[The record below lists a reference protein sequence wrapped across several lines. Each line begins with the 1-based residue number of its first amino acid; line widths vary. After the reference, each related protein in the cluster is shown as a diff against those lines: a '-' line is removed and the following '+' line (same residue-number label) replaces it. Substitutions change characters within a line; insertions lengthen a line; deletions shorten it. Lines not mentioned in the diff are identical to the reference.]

1 MRHRLLPLVAV
12 AVLAVAVM
20 PAFADFSPVYTDWTS
35 WTPATGTGTLS
46 FPQFDDLGGSLT
58 LLNVEWEFGTFVDGK
73 ADFTNT
79 SNTSSATCFYIFYD
93 TTDVDD
99 GLGNY
104 LGQYQPQYNSG
115 NFNVAPG
122 ATVSKSGA
130 SPALGNSGVW
140 NSAAHLAYF
149 TGAGS
154 VVGFDFDAVLYEIFG
169 KPDYVNVTDYDNTTY
184 VAGTI
189 RYEYR
194 RTGDIPEPG
203 TLALVGLGLIGLV
216 GVVRRRKVSE

>member
-12 AVLAVAVM
+12 AVLAVAVT

-35 WTPATGTGTLS
+35 WTPATGSGTLS
-46 FPQFDDLGGSLT
+46 FPQFDDLGGALT
-58 LLNVEWEFGTFVDGK
+58 LQNVYWEFGTFVNGK
-73 ADFTNT
+73 ADFHNN
-79 SNTSSATCFYIFYD
+79 SEESSATCFYIFYD
-93 TTDVDD
+93 TTDVYD
-99 GLGNY
+99 GLGNS
-104 LGQYQPQYNSG
+104 LGQYLPQYNSG
-115 NFNVAPG
+115 NFAVAPL
-122 ATVSKSGA
+122 ASVTKSGT
-130 SPALGNSGVW
+130 STTEGDSGVW

-149 TGAGS
+149 TGAGN

-169 KPDYVNVTDYDNTTY
+169 KPDYVSVQDYDNTTY

-189 RYEYR
+189 QYEYR